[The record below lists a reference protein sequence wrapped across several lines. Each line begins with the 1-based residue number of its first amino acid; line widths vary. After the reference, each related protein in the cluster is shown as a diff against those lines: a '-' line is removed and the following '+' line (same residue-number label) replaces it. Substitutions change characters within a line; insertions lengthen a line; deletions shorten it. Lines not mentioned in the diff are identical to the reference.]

1 MAEKKFTQNELN
13 RFVAFRL
20 KRERERTIKEYE
32 NSLKRCMA
40 AVHLTLYQ
48 EMCSLKNELNA
59 EMKDPISLDF
69 TEKFYKKRNASSAK
83 APAEMTHEGGERQ

>member
-1 MAEKKFTQNELN
+1 MAEKKFTQKDSN
-13 RFVAFRL
+13 RIVAYPL

-59 EMKDPISLDF
+59 EMKNPLWPS
-69 TEKFYKKRNASSAK
+69 TEQENRDNEPAAASSLK
-83 APAEMTHEGGERQ
+83 SEKRGGERQ